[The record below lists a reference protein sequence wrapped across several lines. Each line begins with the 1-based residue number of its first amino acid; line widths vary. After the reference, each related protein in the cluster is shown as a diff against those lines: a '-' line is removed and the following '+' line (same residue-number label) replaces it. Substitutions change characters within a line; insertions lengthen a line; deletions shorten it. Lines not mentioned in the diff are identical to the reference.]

1 MHKTRFAI
9 ILCVMKGRIGITTT
23 IPIEIVYAA
32 GYAPV
37 DLNNVLVTSPNRERL
52 IQTAEQAGYPRSTC
66 GWIKGIYGAVLK
78 QEKLDAVIAV
88 TQGDCSNTHALME
101 TLEMQGVRV
110 IPFAYPYDRDR
121 TLLRAQLR
129 LLAEQ
134 LGAEWDDVLEWKKRL
149 DRIRSIAHRLD
160 RLTYDNLALT
170 GWQNHLVLVNASDMQ
185 GAPES
190 YERWLLSIEGEAR
203 AEESSPDIPR
213 IGFIGVPPIFDDLHS
228 TVEGYGSAIVFNET
242 QRQFA
247 MPFDTDDLVKQYLL
261 YTYPYSVF
269 GRIEDIKREIEKRH
283 IDGIVHY
290 VQSFCFRQIEDMIFR
305 KMLDVPIL
313 TVEGGDSF
321 KIDEHIRMR
330 VQAFVEMLK

>member
-1 MHKTRFAI
+1 
-9 ILCVMKGRIGITTT
+9 MKGRIGITTT

-32 GYAPV
+32 GYVPV

-78 QEKLDAVIAV
+78 QEKLDAVVAV

-101 TLEMQGVRV
+101 TLEMQDVRV

-121 TLLRAQLR
+121 TLLCAQMR

-134 LGAEWDDVLEWKKRL
+134 LGAEWNDVLKWKRRL
-149 DRIRSIAHRLD
+149 DGIRSIAHRLD
-160 RLTYDNLALT
+160 RLTYEECALT
-170 GWQNHLVLVNASDMQ
+170 GWENHLVLVNASDMQ
-185 GAPES
+185 SDPES
-190 YERWLLSIEGEAR
+190 YERWLLSVEGEAR
-203 AEESSPDIPR
+203 AGKKSLDIPR
-213 IGFIGVPPIFDDLHS
+213 IGFIGVPPIFDDLHDA
-228 TVEGYGSAIVFNET
+228 VEGYGASVVFNET

-247 MPFDTDDLVKQYLL
+247 MPYDTNDIVEQYLL

-269 GRIEDIKREIEKRH
+269 GRIDDIKREIEKRH
-283 IDGIVHY
+283 IAGIVHY
-290 VQSFCFRQIEDMIFR
+290 VQSFCFRQIEDIIFR

-321 KIDEHIRMR
+321 QIDEHIRMR
-330 VQAFVEMLK
+330 IQALVEMLK